1 MIAICTL
8 NRYQIVKKL
17 FSCSVLNS
25 LVMDLEKGLP
35 IEEHVE
41 ENIMEVIGNPA
52 TTSSADVPPPS
63 RGNDLYAEA

>member
-1 MIAICTL
+1 
-8 NRYQIVKKL
+8 
-17 FSCSVLNS
+17 
-25 LVMDLEKGLP
+25 MDLEKGLP

-63 RGNDLYAEA
+63 RGNDLYAGA